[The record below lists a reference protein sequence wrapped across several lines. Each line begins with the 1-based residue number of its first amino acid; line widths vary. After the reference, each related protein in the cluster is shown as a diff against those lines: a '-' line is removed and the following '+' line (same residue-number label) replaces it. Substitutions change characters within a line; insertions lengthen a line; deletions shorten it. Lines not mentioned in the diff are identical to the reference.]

1 MMRARL
7 VIVDD
12 EPITRLDIRDI
23 VEQANYQVVGEAGDG
38 FEAVETCQK
47 ERPDLVIMD
56 IRMPLLDGL
65 KAGKKI
71 MDDQLTNGIIYLSA
85 YSDDTDMQSAN
96 NIGAVGYLVKPLAE
110 RSLLTTITVGL
121 AQSNRTK
128 SLFEK
133 MDFLSSKLEQRK
145 VIERAKGVLMEENKL
160 TEDAAYKMLRNL
172 SMTKRCPMN
181 DLAELIV
188 MNA

>member
-1 MMRARL
+1 MSAKL

-12 EPITRLDIRDI
+12 EPITRIDIRDI
-23 VEQANYQVVGEAGDG
+23 VEQAGYHVSGEAGDG
-38 FEAVETCQK
+38 FEAIEVCQQK
-47 ERPDLVIMD
+47 KPDLVIMD
-56 IRMPLLDGL
+56 IRMPLLNGL

-71 MDDQLTNGIIYLSA
+71 MADGLTAGIIYLSA
-85 YSDDTDMQSAN
+85 YSDRSDMKSAN

-110 RSLLTTITVGL
+110 RSLLTTIEVGL
-121 AQSNRTK
+121 EQSRRNK
-128 SLFEK
+128 LLAEK
-133 MDFLSSKLEQRK
+133 MEKLSTKLEQRK
-145 VIERAKGVLMEENKL
+145 VIERAKGVLMEENQL
-160 TEDAAYKMLRNL
+160 SEDAAYKMLRKL